1 MARRANARYGNV
13 KRGYAL
19 DLADDNYY
27 ASGWERD
34 AARFLEYLR
43 ANGVIEGWE
52 YEPETFLFTGNGYKR
67 GPWAYKPDF
76 CLRFRHDAPREFV
89 SLLREMGFEHVE
101 PGTLVFWE
109 VKGQETGSDRSKW
122 RRFRSHIGYP
132 LEILARDKMLTI
144 QTVFKPLIKEWESHI
159 R

>member
-1 MARRANARYGNV
+1 MARNARYGNV

-19 DLADDNYY
+19 DLADDIYY

-34 AARFLEYLR
+34 VARFLEYLKTH
-43 ANGVIEGWE
+43 NVIEGWE

-76 CLRFRHDAPREFV
+76 CLRFRYDANKRLLC
-89 SLLREMGFEHVE
+89 LLRDIGFEHTD
-101 PGTLVFWE
+101 PGVLVFWE
-109 VKGQETGSDRSKW
+109 VKGQEKGSDRSKW
-122 RRFRSHIGYP
+122 RRFRSHVGYP
-132 LEILARDKMLTI
+132 LEIVEREKMRLI
-144 QTVFKPLIKEWESHI
+144 EAGFKPLIPRWESHI